1 MLVDDLGQTNRPAA
15 SRMPE
20 VEDDGS
26 DGGAG
31 LLAGCSSM
39 ERVRASRRSLWTHR
53 QGEGWSVAKV
63 AANGGDGHARW
74 SRGRETEEGREDGS
88 ERLGSGTRVAS
99 PEKARASRKH
109 AGREEVACAW
119 PAGGE
124 HAPLSY
130 CPRWKTTGGSG
141 GGLGRQGARW
151 AAPGEY
157 CSLLFFFYCS
167 CFLLFFSL

>member
-53 QGEGWSVAKV
+53 QGEGWSMAMV
-63 AANGGDGHARW
+63 AANSGVGCARW
-74 SRGRETEEGREDGS
+74 RRRERAEEGDERE
-88 ERLGSGTRVAS
+88 
-99 PEKARASRKH
+99 
-109 AGREEVACAW
+109 RE
-119 PAGGE
+119 
-124 HAPLSY
+124 
-130 CPRWKTTGGSG
+130 
-141 GGLGRQGARW
+141 
-151 AAPGEY
+151 
-157 CSLLFFFYCS
+157 
-167 CFLLFFSL
+167 

>member
-1 MLVDDLGQTNRPAA
+1 M
-15 SRMPE
+15 
-20 VEDDGS
+20 
-26 DGGAG
+26 
-31 LLAGCSSM
+31 
-39 ERVRASRRSLWTHR
+39 
-53 QGEGWSVAKV
+53 AKV

-151 AAPGEY
+151 AAPGEAR
-157 CSLLFFFYCS
+157 
-167 CFLLFFSL
+167 

>member
-1 MLVDDLGQTNRPAA
+1 MVTN
-15 SRMPE
+15 
-20 VEDDGS
+20 GS
-26 DGGAG
+26 D
-31 LLAGCSSM
+31 
-39 ERVRASRRSLWTHR
+39 EP
-53 QGEGWSVAKV
+53 
-63 AANGGDGHARW
+63 ARW
-74 SRGRETEEGREDGS
+74 SCGRETEEGREDGS

-151 AAPGEY
+151 AAPGEAR
-157 CSLLFFFYCS
+157 
-167 CFLLFFSL
+167 

>member
-31 LLAGCSSM
+31 LPAGCSSM

-109 AGREEVACAW
+109 AGREEVARTA
-119 PAGGE
+119 A
-124 HAPLSY
+124 SR
-130 CPRWKTTGGSG
+130 CPRPSG
-141 GGLGRQGARW
+141 EEEDDRGVAVAGWAVLLGQVGYQVSAR
-151 AAPGEY
+151 
-157 CSLLFFFYCS
+157 
-167 CFLLFFSL
+167 